1 MTDLPDHTEITNS
14 DGIRNL
20 HNGEENHR
28 FLLQLRNS
36 DPNFSVEVE
45 IARKKIIK
53 DFLGLLILRFL
64 FLSRELGPP
73 LIFHK
78 KDPKDC
84 PDNDGHNVD
93 AIDGLVLPSIT
104 ALAAT
109 ARQLSLAS
117 SDSLELTKEARISI
131 QQASIKTAA
140 VTRSSNVLATASA
153 AWADLVSDALILP
166 ISDSDAGNSMLQPIY
181 NVAMQLKF
189 SKPQPN
195 RSDQMSAC
203 YLSQS
208 LPPTLDMLAKYTR
221 PSFLNNGLDGIWKAL
236 LANANIGG
244 ENVHRAA
251 CLGVILGARVG
262 DEYLPHELKSGLY
275 ERQALEKE
283 IDSFVVAVMKNTTS
297 QKQCVE

>member
-1 MTDLPDHTEITNS
+1 M
-14 DGIRNL
+14 
-20 HNGEENHR
+20 
-28 FLLQLRNS
+28 
-36 DPNFSVEVE
+36 
-45 IARKKIIK
+45 
-53 DFLGLLILRFL
+53 
-64 FLSRELGPP
+64 
-73 LIFHK
+73 
-78 KDPKDC
+78 
-84 PDNDGHNVD
+84 
-93 AIDGLVLPSIT
+93 
-104 ALAAT
+104 
-109 ARQLSLAS
+109 
-117 SDSLELTKEARISI
+117 
-131 QQASIKTAA
+131 
-140 VTRSSNVLATASA
+140 ATASA

-166 ISDSDAGNSMLQPIY
+166 ISGSDAGNSMLQPIY

-221 PSFLNNGLDGIWKAL
+221 PSFLNNGNDGIWKAL

-262 DEYLPHELKSGLY
+262 DENLPHELKSGLY

-283 IDSFVVAVMKNTTS
+283 IDSFVVAVMKKSTS